1 MNRVVHVMQLISYQE
16 LNGGPKDTRSSRT
29 EPTLPEKKEPWQM
42 MCLRIFEMKRQMLP
56 QHPVVFLSNHRVLKR
71 EQGRLG
77 EMVPLLEHLLFK
89 PEDLTLTFSQLYK
102 KLAGQQV

>member
-1 MNRVVHVMQLISYQE
+1 
-16 LNGGPKDTRSSRT
+16 
-29 EPTLPEKKEPWQM
+29 
-42 MCLRIFEMKRQMLP
+42 MLP